1 MLLFSDSYDAQ
12 HYTVPRIEEK
22 NSTEKKC
29 KMKNSSSTFYIG
41 SLKKNPKMVK
51 MFQYPIEIENLNV
64 HRNSARFTWFAF
76 ENSNY
81 LQI

>member
-1 MLLFSDSYDAQ
+1 MLLFNDSDDAQ
-12 HYTVPRIEEK
+12 QFLESREK
-22 NSTEKKC
+22 IQPEKIC
-29 KMKNSSSTFYIG
+29 KMEDSNSTFYIE
-41 SLKKNPKMVK
+41 SLKINPKMVK

>member
-1 MLLFSDSYDAQ
+1 
-12 HYTVPRIEEK
+12 
-22 NSTEKKC
+22 
-29 KMKNSSSTFYIG
+29 MKNSSSTFYIG
-41 SLKKNPKMVK
+41 SLKTNPKMVK